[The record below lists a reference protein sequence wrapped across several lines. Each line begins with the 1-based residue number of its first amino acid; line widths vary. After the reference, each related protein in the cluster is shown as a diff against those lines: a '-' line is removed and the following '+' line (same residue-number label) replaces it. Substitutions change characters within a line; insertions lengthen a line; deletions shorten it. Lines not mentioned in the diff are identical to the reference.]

1 MVSQDDRI
9 AGALMDAAVDGGSW
23 QDALLDLAH
32 ACKAQVGS
40 MVLVDKSTGAGA
52 GFCLGVDEKWSSS
65 FVRREARHVALGSS
79 FVKPGSVFTDR
90 MVVPRRDFERSSFF
104 ETWARPSGQTDYA
117 GVAILNDSE
126 RFVFVGLS
134 RGPRRG
140 AFDSDELSTLDRLAP
155 HVKRAARVW
164 VALGAAE
171 EARRTIEAAFDHIA
185 YAVFLTNA
193 EGRIKFLNTA
203 AAELLTRAGAL
214 TSRGGN
220 LACAT
225 ESETSRLEGLIRT
238 AASRSDKFGA
248 GRMKLALNE
257 SEPLSLLI
265 VPLNA
270 TIVRPAPPA
279 EVMVIAL
286 APGAPVRAVAE
297 RLHCYFGLTRV
308 EALLASHIMRG
319 SGLKAAA
326 VALNIA
332 PTTARTHLNR
342 IFDKTGARSQ
352 AALASLLGAGIALTR
367 Q

>member
-1 MVSQDDRI
+1 V
-9 AGALMDAAVDGGSW
+9 AV
-23 QDALLDLAH
+23 
-32 ACKAQVGS
+32 
-40 MVLVDKSTGAGA
+40 
-52 GFCLGVDEKWSSS
+52 
-65 FVRREARHVALGSS
+65 
-79 FVKPGSVFTDR
+79 
-90 MVVPRRDFERSSFF
+90 
-104 ETWARPSGQTDYA
+104 
-117 GVAILNDSE
+117 LNDSD

-140 AFDSDELSTLDRLAP
+140 AFDSDELSALGRLAP

-193 EGRIKFLNTA
+193 EGRIKFLNAA
-203 AAELLTRAGAL
+203 AAEVLAEGPAL
-214 TSRGGN
+214 GSRGGN

-225 ESETSRLEGLIRT
+225 EIETSRLEALIRA
-238 AASRSDKFGA
+238 AASRSVA

-270 TIVRPAPPA
+270 TVARPAPRA
-279 EVMVIAL
+279 EVMVIAI
-286 APGAPVRAVAE
+286 APGAPMRAVAE
-297 RLHCYFGLTRV
+297 RLQQYFGLTRV

-319 SGLKAAA
+319 TGLKAAA

-352 AALASLLGAGIALTR
+352 TALASLLGAGVALTR
-367 Q
+367 K